1 MFSRNETYQDRARK
15 YLDQQFNKELPRL
28 AKKARHRIEHL
39 DLDRDVLARAGLM
52 RRSQA
57 PGLGTALGLFALG
70 GVAGGILA
78 LLWAP
83 KTGAQTRSEVK
94 QRAQGLMQQG
104 KDRVESAQQEMNAQ
118 GSSARAPHMQA

>member
-1 MFSRNETYQDRARK
+1 MFSRNATYQERAKK

-52 RRSQA
+52 RRSQS

-70 GVAGGILA
+70 GIAGGILA

-94 QRAQGLMQQG
+94 QRAQGLMNQG
-104 KDRVESAQQEMNAQ
+104 KERMDNSQDMSNRGDN
-118 GSSARAPHMQA
+118 ARAPHMQA